1 MPTMCIQCAMRAL
14 LKDQPS
20 PVFDEEPEEHQ
31 RLFHPDP
38 AATQR
43 ERRELELLLA
53 EKMKTGEK
61 SA

>member
-1 MPTMCIQCAMRAL
+1 MPTMCIQCAMRAM

-20 PVFDEEPEEHQ
+20 PVFDEEPADHQ
-31 RLFHPDP
+31 RLFHADL
-38 AATQR
+38 AETQR

-53 EKMKTGEK
+53 EKLGGPK

>member
-1 MPTMCIQCAMRAL
+1 MRAL
-14 LKDQPS
+14 LKDQPL
-20 PVFDEEPEEHQ
+20 PVFFDEEPEEHR

>member
-1 MPTMCIQCAMRAL
+1 MHIKLNAMRAL

-20 PVFDEEPEEHQ
+20 PVFDEEPEEHR
-31 RLFHPDP
+31 RLFHPDQ

-53 EKMKTGEK
+53 EKLGGPK

>member
-1 MPTMCIQCAMRAL
+1 MRAL

-20 PVFDEEPEEHQ
+20 PVFDEEPEEHR

-43 ERRELELLLA
+43 ERRELELLLT

>member
-20 PVFDEEPEEHQ
+20 PVFNEEPAEHR
-31 RLFHPDP
+31 RLFHPDQ

-53 EKMKTGEK
+53 EKLGGPK